1 VAEIIPLEP
10 DPDNTGGGKI
20 MKKLLLAGLL
30 LAPCF
35 LAAQQV
41 TTLDSIVIYA
51 TQTAKDSPV
60 AHSKIDRQALDRVTP
75 MQNLP
80 FALTLTPGVVA
91 VGENGTG
98 SGYAYLRIRGS
109 EGSRIQVNLNG
120 ITLNDAESQEVF
132 WVNMPSVGDFL
143 QSVQVQRGI
152 GTSVNGPG
160 AFGATVNMQT
170 LHNNPGP
177 YGTADLSYGS
187 FNSWN
192 ISAGAGTG
200 LGTDA
205 SFLSRGL
212 GFDIRYAHGR
222 TDGYIRN
229 GKGNLHSLFS
239 RLSFIRPDYS
249 FKLYY
254 IYGEQH
260 TGITWEGISRED
272 LEKDRRYNPAGE
284 YTDDQGNIRYYPNET
299 DNYTQH
305 HVQLNYAHKFG
316 SAFSWSHTLH
326 FTKGDGYYENYKE
339 KGDNDYI
346 VRRSMDNAYFVWS
359 GVGHFMPGAGRG
371 HTPFTADL
379 GLNWAG
385 YFGKHFGLRT
395 NPVTDPDFAAATEY
409 YRNTGNK
416 YDMSTYLKLNYRLGL
431 GHNTDNALRF
441 FADLQYRR
449 VNVIMEGPDNDGA
462 LLNYTKVWNFF
473 NPKGGVTFIFNK
485 DHQVYASVSA
495 GHREPS
501 RSDIKESI
509 KAGRA
514 GLLKSEQMTD
524 YETGY
529 RFSARTFS
537 LGVNLYAMEYKN
549 QLVPTGKKS
558 DTGYEIKEN
567 VPVSYRRGIE
577 TEAGWQPTQWL
588 QVEGNLCLSTN
599 KIKDVTIYLDTY
611 DHPDNW
617 NPVEEQMSEYYELT
631 DIVYSPSYTAAARVA
646 VRPFARRAGF
656 PGGLELALTGRFVG
670 RQYYDN
676 TSNPDRSLPA
686 YQVLGFNASQTF
698 PTRRCGIFRLDLF
711 ADNLLNRKYCASVWA
726 YRAAF
731 RDTGTVELSEG
742 FYPQAGINFM
752 IKLSWRW
759 GN

>member
-1 VAEIIPLEP
+1 
-10 DPDNTGGGKI
+10 

-60 AHSKIDRQALDRVTP
+60 AHSKIDRQVLDHVAP

-120 ITLNDAESQEVF
+120 IPLNDAESQEVF

-187 FNSWN
+187 FNSRN
-192 ISAGAGTG
+192 ISAGAGMG

-205 SFLSRGL
+205 SFLPRGL

-272 LEKDRRYNPAGE
+272 LE
-284 YTDDQGNIRYYPNET
+284 
-299 DNYTQH
+299 
-305 HVQLNYAHKFG
+305 
-316 SAFSWSHTLH
+316 
-326 FTKGDGYYENYKE
+326 
-339 KGDNDYI
+339 
-346 VRRSMDNAYFVWS
+346 
-359 GVGHFMPGAGRG
+359 
-371 HTPFTADL
+371 
-379 GLNWAG
+379 
-385 YFGKHFGLRT
+385 
-395 NPVTDPDFAAATEY
+395 
-409 YRNTGNK
+409 
-416 YDMSTYLKLNYRLGL
+416 
-431 GHNTDNALRF
+431 
-441 FADLQYRR
+441 
-449 VNVIMEGPDNDGA
+449 
-462 LLNYTKVWNFF
+462 
-473 NPKGGVTFIFNK
+473 
-485 DHQVYASVSA
+485 
-495 GHREPS
+495 
-501 RSDIKESI
+501 
-509 KAGRA
+509 
-514 GLLKSEQMTD
+514 
-524 YETGY
+524 
-529 RFSARTFS
+529 
-537 LGVNLYAMEYKN
+537 
-549 QLVPTGKKS
+549 
-558 DTGYEIKEN
+558 
-567 VPVSYRRGIE
+567 
-577 TEAGWQPTQWL
+577 
-588 QVEGNLCLSTN
+588 
-599 KIKDVTIYLDTY
+599 
-611 DHPDNW
+611 
-617 NPVEEQMSEYYELT
+617 
-631 DIVYSPSYTAAARVA
+631 
-646 VRPFARRAGF
+646 
-656 PGGLELALTGRFVG
+656 
-670 RQYYDN
+670 
-676 TSNPDRSLPA
+676 
-686 YQVLGFNASQTF
+686 
-698 PTRRCGIFRLDLF
+698 
-711 ADNLLNRKYCASVWA
+711 
-726 YRAAF
+726 
-731 RDTGTVELSEG
+731 
-742 FYPQAGINFM
+742 
-752 IKLSWRW
+752 
-759 GN
+759 